1 MYVTSDYMK
10 KKYIFDRNEFT
21 TDYRYLDRSA
31 CDKKNTVLWNEHLFQ
46 FKSLLE
52 KFVNIVRGFHNISLI
67 KKGCDV
73 VFQ

>member
-1 MYVTSDYMK
+1 MYVTTNYLK
-10 KKYIFDRNEFT
+10 KDIIDGNEFI
-21 TDYRYLDRSA
+21 TDYRYLDRST
-31 CDKKNTVLWNEHLFQ
+31 CDKKNTVLWNVHLCQ